1 MKENL
6 TFKQDLNEIKSINSM
21 MPLKDSNINL
31 LSCKTEKL
39 PKDLII
45 SSIKPELTTMK
56 SILGKKEYEPD
67 EKIFIL
73 NISGNINFSS
83 ISWNIY
89 KTPKQLKELFNKMEE
104 ELSKNDEYIIN
115 TIMSR
120 YFKLMKS
127 YSIDSIPENIDKIV
141 HYLIYFYN
149 ETKARNCCTLK
160 EAFQISAISFY
171 NNNGIKPFEG
181 YAYKKAEPRFFRT
194 FIRFFCPPLEGAIFK
209 DRNRRW
215 IVLKDDMICY
225 MNDPNKMIGKNA
237 YWFDENFEI
246 NPVDDTTLEM
256 KNLTIQLNLRFESKF
271 ERDLWYLE
279 INKRIEKK
287 TNEILY
293 NKYHSFTTQKSNCRA
308 KWFIDGESYFGYLF
322 EQLINAK
329 ESVHITDW
337 FLSPPVALKRPICYE
352 EFLDEKKDYKKH
364 LTFEN
369 VSRLMDLLYLL
380 AKRGV
385 HIYILLFYEIKLALP
400 LNSSYAKKTLSS
412 LHPNIKV
419 TRHPKGS
426 SSILWSH
433 HEKLVIIDQQ
443 IAFVGGLDLCWGR
456 YDTHD
461 HPIIEEE
468 NEKKLYYYP
477 GADYMSERTCDMH
490 DVDKFNI
497 EQIDRNKYPRFGWHD
512 IHTMVEGP
520 IVSDIMRHFVERW
533 NFARS
538 SKRNNQLVRVGV
550 STYVKRGKNN
560 KVNININDNQINNI
574 FDNDKDNDND
584 KNNEKEEKI
593 DNNKN
598 KDNNDDDDD
607 DSFGIPQCKTFRGKV
622 NIESIEKKFL
632 EKKEKEEKKR
642 KEKEKEE
649 EKEKEKEEK
658 KNENE
663 INISDTNNNI
673 NNLYNIDNNE
683 NDYNDIF
690 MNDMEEEADDDSVA
704 LGGRESMMFKDIEE
718 LQGINNNNYKF
729 FDKILSK
736 IKTKLKSKYDEF
748 KSKNGRKSEEKK
760 IKQKI
765 ILSDEVRDDTISS
778 SFKIQALRSVCSW
791 SIGLR
796 TTEHSI
802 LEGYYKLI
810 DNSKHYIYIEN
821 QFFVTKPYS
830 EDERRN
836 SGVSLQKL
844 VENEIALHI
853 RNRIELAFERKE
865 KFRVYICIPLLPGF
879 PGVPGENSTLDA
891 ILKHTLQSI
900 SRNKGYSLLEL
911 LEKKMGKEFDNY
923 IYFFSLRNHSTL
935 HGVPISELIY
945 VHSKLLIVDDQKV
958 LIGSANINDRSMLG
972 TRDSE
977 FAVVMEEDLNSD
989 SIMNNKEYKASNY
1002 AASLRKN
1009 LMSEHFNIN
1018 INDKI
1023 LEDPLNDKLW
1033 SLMKSK
1039 AENNTSI
1046 YDKIFDCFPHN
1057 KFNTF
1062 KKLKERRMFK
1072 KKEEIEE
1079 LKKNYRENI
1088 QKIDGHIVEYP
1099 YKFLEDDK
1107 LDIDFFSK
1115 ENLVPEK
1122 NFT

>member
-1 MKENL
+1 
-6 TFKQDLNEIKSINSM
+6 
-21 MPLKDSNINL
+21 
-31 LSCKTEKL
+31 
-39 PKDLII
+39 
-45 SSIKPELTTMK
+45 
-56 SILGKKEYEPD
+56 
-67 EKIFIL
+67 
-73 NISGNINFSS
+73 
-83 ISWNIY
+83 
-89 KTPKQLKELFNKMEE
+89 
-104 ELSKNDEYIIN
+104 
-115 TIMSR
+115 
-120 YFKLMKS
+120 
-127 YSIDSIPENIDKIV
+127 
-141 HYLIYFYN
+141 
-149 ETKARNCCTLK
+149 
-160 EAFQISAISFY
+160 
-171 NNNGIKPFEG
+171 
-181 YAYKKAEPRFFRT
+181 
-194 FIRFFCPPLEGAIFK
+194 
-209 DRNRRW
+209 
-215 IVLKDDMICY
+215 
-225 MNDPNKMIGKNA
+225 
-237 YWFDENFEI
+237 
-246 NPVDDTTLEM
+246 
-256 KNLTIQLNLRFESKF
+256 
-271 ERDLWYLE
+271 
-279 INKRIEKK
+279 
-287 TNEILY
+287 
-293 NKYHSFTTQKSNCRA
+293 
-308 KWFIDGESYFGYLF
+308 
-322 EQLINAK
+322 
-329 ESVHITDW
+329 
-337 FLSPPVALKRPICYE
+337 
-352 EFLDEKKDYKKH
+352 
-364 LTFEN
+364 
-369 VSRLMDLLYLL
+369 
-380 AKRGV
+380 
-385 HIYILLFYEIKLALP
+385 
-400 LNSSYAKKTLSS
+400 
-412 LHPNIKV
+412 
-419 TRHPKGS
+419 
-426 SSILWSH
+426 
-433 HEKLVIIDQQ
+433 
-443 IAFVGGLDLCWGR
+443 
-456 YDTHD
+456 
-461 HPIIEEE
+461 
-468 NEKKLYYYP
+468 
-477 GADYMSERTCDMH
+477 
-490 DVDKFNI
+490 
-497 EQIDRNKYPRFGWHD
+497 
-512 IHTMVEGP
+512 
-520 IVSDIMRHFVERW
+520 
-533 NFARS
+533 
-538 SKRNNQLVRVGV
+538 
-550 STYVKRGKNN
+550 
-560 KVNININDNQINNI
+560 
-574 FDNDKDNDND
+574 
-584 KNNEKEEKI
+584 
-593 DNNKN
+593 
-598 KDNNDDDDD
+598 
-607 DSFGIPQCKTFRGKV
+607 
-622 NIESIEKKFL
+622 
-632 EKKEKEEKKR
+632 
-642 KEKEKEE
+642 
-649 EKEKEKEEK
+649 
-658 KNENE
+658 
-663 INISDTNNNI
+663 
-673 NNLYNIDNNE
+673 
-683 NDYNDIF
+683 
-690 MNDMEEEADDDSVA
+690 
-704 LGGRESMMFKDIEE
+704 MMFKDIEE

-945 VHSKLLIVDDQKV
+945 VHSKLLIIDDQKV

-977 FAVVMEEDLNSD
+977 FAVVMEEDLNCD

-1115 ENLVPEK
+1115 ENLVPER